1 MYNHMNMLENKVI
14 DILKR
19 SPADQYSIYAQIAEC
34 TMSDITRIIADLS
47 YRKTIEVV
55 SHRKNIRTGL
65 EIPIY
70 ALSLKKTKRTN
81 RFDIDGLIAGIYSE
95 RIIEYKFLANN
106 LPSPNTQ
113 MTILDVGTDE
123 SQLIKKLQDY
133 GTNKWQ
139 IYGID
144 ISDIKEKSLSKH
156 LIRMDGRVM
165 AFRQGIFDLVICIS
179 TIEHIGIPSMAYNIK
194 ETDIDG
200 DSKLMRE
207 MNRVLKHNGRLIL
220 TLPYSNRFRNTEH
233 RIYNVLF
240 LDNLI
245 RDFSVIKRNFYLF
258 NKGRWKRLKHE
269 HTVDKSNIMEI
280 PPSLHSPIL
289 TCLCLQK
296 S

>member
-1 MYNHMNMLENKVI
+1 MNMLENKVI

-65 EIPIY
+65 EVPIY

-81 RFDIDGLIAGIYSE
+81 RFDIDGLTAGIYSE

-133 GTNKWQ
+133 GTTKWQ

-220 TLPYSNRFRNTEH
+220 TLPYGNRFRNTEH
-233 RIYNVLF
+233 RIYNRLF

-258 NKGRWKRLKHE
+258 NKGRWKRLKDE
-269 HTVDKSNIMEI
+269 QTVDKSNIIEI

>member
-1 MYNHMNMLENKVI
+1 
-14 DILKR
+14 
-19 SPADQYSIYAQIAEC
+19 
-34 TMSDITRIIADLS
+34 
-47 YRKTIEVV
+47 
-55 SHRKNIRTGL
+55 
-65 EIPIY
+65 
-70 ALSLKKTKRTN
+70 
-81 RFDIDGLIAGIYSE
+81 
-95 RIIEYKFLANN
+95 
-106 LPSPNTQ
+106 
-113 MTILDVGTDE
+113 
-123 SQLIKKLQDY
+123 
-133 GTNKWQ
+133 
-139 IYGID
+139 
-144 ISDIKEKSLSKH
+144 
-156 LIRMDGRVM
+156 MDGRVM

-233 RIYNVLF
+233 RIYNGLF

-269 HTVDKSNIMEI
+269 HTVDKSNIIEI